1 MNKELNPSSI
11 FDILSKETIG
21 AFKLTDKELKIIE
34 FLLSNLLEGR
44 DSAKAYDLLAK
55 TEGRQF
61 SAFKSYKHISRLI
74 QAGILEAINLAS
86 EHPLEILYTR
96 IKLSNNFLSLCFE
109 GTEENESDISPY
121 SDNHEYLSDQIKR
134 IDLIYEI
141 NEYSFLKSGSG
152 SSTSSIGKMRLAALE
167 KRISQRLE
175 KTERVFPLEQFKKHK
190 GLNCFEELAVVAV
203 LKREMINAEH
213 FEAQELFGLIE
224 QYPFETK
231 VDMRTSKDRLLK
243 KNILEVRLNNHTNTI
258 NLTEKVKK
266 ALLGDIHIPNRR
278 AVDKFFEIKKSSVSL
293 FDVILHAETQEE
305 INLVCHKIKGEV
317 ARKLK
322 KWGVL
327 RNFQHK
333 SSNQNATIL
342 FYGSPGTGKTLT
354 AYAVAA
360 HLKKELLIFDC
371 SRVLGMW
378 VGQSEKGTRMI
389 FDEYRRIFK
398 GQRNPPVL
406 LLNEADQFLH
416 KRIEAT
422 RSTDHMYNQMQNIFL
437 EQMENFE
444 GVLIATTNLPGS
456 MDSAFSRR
464 FDHKIEF
471 KRPGP
476 EERLKL
482 CQVHIPEKVPLD
494 GSIDLWEL
502 ATRYEFSGGQ
512 ISLIV
517 RNALARAAQNG
528 DRLTQDDLIWACTA
542 ELAGNFDAGVRIPI
556 GF

>member
-11 FDILSKETIG
+11 CDILSKETIG

-109 GTEENESDISPY
+109 GT
-121 SDNHEYLSDQIKR
+121 
-134 IDLIYEI
+134 
-141 NEYSFLKSGSG
+141 
-152 SSTSSIGKMRLAALE
+152 
-167 KRISQRLE
+167 
-175 KTERVFPLEQFKKHK
+175 
-190 GLNCFEELAVVAV
+190 
-203 LKREMINAEH
+203 
-213 FEAQELFGLIE
+213 QELFGLIE

-322 KWGVL
+322 KLGVL

-471 KRPGP
+471 NRPGP

-482 CQVHIPEKVPLD
+482 WQVHIPEKVPLD